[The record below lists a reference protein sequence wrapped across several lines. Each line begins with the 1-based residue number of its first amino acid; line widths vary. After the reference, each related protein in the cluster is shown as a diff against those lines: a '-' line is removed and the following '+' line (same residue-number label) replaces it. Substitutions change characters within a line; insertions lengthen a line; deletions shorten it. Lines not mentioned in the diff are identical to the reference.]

1 MVRDETCHEG
11 KFLFLGSAQEVTC
24 FTVNVGL
31 VVIPLAHELSS
42 LEISESVTTE
52 VGPSTR

>member
-1 MVRDETCHEG
+1 MRDETCHG
-11 KFLFLGSAQEVTC
+11 SKFLFLGSAQEVTC
-24 FTVNVGL
+24 LTVNVGL
-31 VVIPLAHELSS
+31 VVILLAHELSS